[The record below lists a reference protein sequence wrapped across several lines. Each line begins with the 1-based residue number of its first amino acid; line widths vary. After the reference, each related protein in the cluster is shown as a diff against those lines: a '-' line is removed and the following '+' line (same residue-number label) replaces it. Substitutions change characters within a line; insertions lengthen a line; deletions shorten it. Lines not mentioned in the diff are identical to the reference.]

1 MKRIVVL
8 ALVGVMAFSAIA
20 FAGWKFGAEQSVDVG
35 GGAYPFSA
43 YVGYDFHA
51 LYIDMG
57 PLSIA
62 GDFVMTRD
70 YNWADSILSGL
81 LALDTELVFSYLSDV
96 DVVLSMGWDVDYAP
110 LPDAIDLIGWT
121 GGAEIIG
128 YVTDVLTLNAGVLL
142 GYVSN
147 LPGPGV
153 IPGFETSFFFGFD
166 VEW

>member
-96 DVVLSMGWDVDYAP
+96 DVVLSMDWDIDYAP
-110 LPDAIDLIGWT
+110 LPDAINLIGWT
-121 GGAEIIG
+121 GGFEVIG
-128 YVTDVLTLNAGVLL
+128 YVTDMLTLNAGI
-142 GYVSN
+142 N
-147 LPGPGV
+147 LVYDSPV
-153 IPGFETSFFFGFD
+153 FDTTFFFGFD